1 MKTNKTFSLDEL
13 CSLTDLSKRTARYY
27 IQIGLLSGP
36 IGETRAAHYLGE
48 HLSTLLR
55 IKSLT
60 ESGISLERIR
70 EILTKGEE
78 PLPPRKRKP
87 GSVDVR
93 SHVLIAEGVEL
104 QISPED
110 ADLSPEQTRSL
121 IRAILKAYQDIKER
135 KDE

>member
-1 MKTNKTFSLDEL
+1 METNKTFSLDEL
-13 CSLTDLSKRTARYY
+13 CALTDLTKRTVRYY

-36 IGETRAAHYLGE
+36 IGETRAAHYLAE

-55 IKSLT
+55 IKALT

-70 EILTKGEE
+70 EVLTEGEE
-78 PLPPRKRKP
+78 PLPVRRRKP

-93 SHVLIAEGVEL
+93 SHVLISEGVEL
-104 QISPED
+104 QISPEE

-121 IRAILKAYQDIKER
+121 IRAILKAYQDIKE
-135 KDE
+135 K

>member
-1 MKTNKTFSLDEL
+1 MEKNKTFSLDEL
-13 CSLTDLSKRTARYY
+13 CSLTDLSKRTVRYY
-27 IQIGLLSGP
+27 MQIGLLSGP

-70 EILTKGEE
+70 EVLTEGED
-78 PLPPRKRKP
+78 PLPIRRRKP

-110 ADLSPEQTRSL
+110 ADLSAEQTRSL
-121 IRAILKAYQDIKER
+121 IRVILKAYQDIKE
-135 KDE
+135 K

>member
-1 MKTNKTFSLDEL
+1 MEIPKTFSLDEL
-13 CSLTDLSKRTARYY
+13 CVLTDLTKRTVRYY

-36 IGETRAAHYLGE
+36 IGETRAAHYLAE

-55 IKSLT
+55 IKTLT

-70 EILTKGEE
+70 EVLTEGEE
-78 PLPPRKRKP
+78 PLPTRRRKP

-104 QISPED
+104 QISPEE

-121 IRAILKAYQDIKER
+121 IRAILKAYQDIKE
-135 KDE
+135 K

>member
-1 MKTNKTFSLDEL
+1 MDSNKIFNLDEL
-13 CSLTDLSKRTARYY
+13 CSLTDLSKRTVRYY

-36 IGETRAAHYLGE
+36 IGETRAAHYVTE

-55 IKSLT
+55 IKALSG
-60 ESGISLERIR
+60 SGISLDRIR
-70 EILTKGEE
+70 EVLAEGEE
-78 PLPPRKRKP
+78 PIPIRRRKP
-87 GSVDVR
+87 GSVDVK

-121 IRAILKAYQDIKER
+121 IRAILKAYQDIKE
-135 KDE
+135 K

>member
-1 MKTNKTFSLDEL
+1 MESHKTFSLDEL
-13 CSLTDLSKRTARYY
+13 CTLTDLTKRTVRYY

-36 IGETRAAHYLGE
+36 IGETRAAHYLAE

-55 IKSLT
+55 IKALT

-70 EILTKGEE
+70 EALTKGDE
-78 PLPPRKRKP
+78 PLLLRRRKP
-87 GSVDVR
+87 GSVEVR

-121 IRAILKAYQDIKER
+121 IRAILKAYQDIKE
-135 KDE
+135 K

>member
-1 MKTNKTFSLDEL
+1 V
-13 CSLTDLSKRTARYY
+13 RYY

-55 IKSLT
+55 IKSLS

-70 EILTKGEE
+70 EVLTEVEE
-78 PLPPRKRKP
+78 PLPIRRRKP
-87 GSVDVR
+87 GSIDVR

-104 QISPED
+104 QISPEE
-110 ADLSPEQTRSL
+110 ADLSPEQTRYL
-121 IRAILKAYQDIKER
+121 IRAILKAYQDIKE
-135 KDE
+135 K